1 MMGARVPVMPDS
13 RGSARILPGEPNRAS
28 SSSQDQAQALRVMA
42 ARRRTGD
49 TTKRLGMATRVLA
62 IASGKGGVGKTN
74 VAVNLAVSISQQ
86 GYKVC
91 VLDCDLGL
99 ANVDALLGL
108 HPKYTLQHVLARQR
122 RLEEV
127 LIDGPAGI
135 KIIPGASGLTELAD
149 LNDAQ
154 RDDLLSRL
162 GGIDGIADFVILD
175 TGAGISANVLQ
186 FIVAA
191 GDVLV
196 VTTPEPPAITDAYA
210 LIKVVANRYSSG
222 TNGVP
227 VRIRLV
233 VNQATNDSEA
243 RETSTNIVTVARK
256 FLNVTVEPVGG
267 IPADPAVLRA
277 VRTQGPFTLL
287 TPRSPASQAIERL
300 ALRILNDADPHE
312 LAINSVAQPDRG
324 RQSTVP
330 GDIGARFP
338 MERGA
343 NQEERSAV
351 TARGV
356 PTEDELRA
364 ISTNGAGRSTSPPGP
379 ARGGIGGFVQ
389 RLFGFGRGRE

>member
-222 TNGVP
+222 ANGVP
-227 VRIRLV
+227 VPRR
-233 VNQATNDSEA
+233 
-243 RETSTNIVTVARK
+243 TS
-256 FLNVTVEPVGG
+256 
-267 IPADPAVLRA
+267 
-277 VRTQGPFTLL
+277 
-287 TPRSPASQAIERL
+287 
-300 ALRILNDADPHE
+300 
-312 LAINSVAQPDRG
+312 
-324 RQSTVP
+324 
-330 GDIGARFP
+330 
-338 MERGA
+338 
-343 NQEERSAV
+343 
-351 TARGV
+351 
-356 PTEDELRA
+356 
-364 ISTNGAGRSTSPPGP
+364 
-379 ARGGIGGFVQ
+379 
-389 RLFGFGRGRE
+389 